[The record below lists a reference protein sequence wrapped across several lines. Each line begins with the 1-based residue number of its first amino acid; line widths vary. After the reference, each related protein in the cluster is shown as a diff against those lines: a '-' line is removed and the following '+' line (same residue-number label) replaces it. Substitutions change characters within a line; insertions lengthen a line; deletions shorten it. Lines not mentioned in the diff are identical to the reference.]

1 MKGYAIKVIFSSGDK
16 GYFERVTMRKG
27 EKLIVIKELGTN
39 DMKVF
44 NSKRDVLN
52 RVRDLQRQFGASADF
67 EVIYS
72 YGREVQKLR

>member
-1 MKGYAIKVIFSSGDK
+1 MKGYAIKVTFSSGDK

-27 EKLIVIKELGTN
+27 EKLLVIKELGTN
-39 DMKVF
+39 DKKVF

-52 RVRDLQRQFGASADF
+52 RVRDLKRHFGASADF

-72 YGREVQKLR
+72 YGHEVQKFR